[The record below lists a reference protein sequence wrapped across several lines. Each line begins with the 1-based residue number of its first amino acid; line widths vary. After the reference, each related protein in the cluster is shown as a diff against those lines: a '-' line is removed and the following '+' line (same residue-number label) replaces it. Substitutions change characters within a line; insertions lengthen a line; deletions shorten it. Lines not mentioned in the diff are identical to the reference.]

1 MILASFFGTPL
12 FLHLLGAVA
21 TFVWTLKPFVA
32 WRRRVAQSDKDE
44 LLSFARE
51 AVRRTYEGWVR
62 DTKANSA
69 DGKLSSDERREAR
82 KAALT
87 TLKFLALG
95 KARALLMDRMSV
107 ERPIVASLQYL
118 RDRDI
123 TVGLLSNE
131 SVARVDAFFDRTGL
145 RDLFDDVIVS
155 QGVGY
160 EKPDIRI

>member
-95 KARALLMDRMSV
+95 KARALLM
-107 ERPIVASLQYL
+107 ERIDNGTADSLIEEAVRL
-118 RDRDI
+118 ER
-123 TVGLLSNE
+123 VG
-131 SVARVDAFFDRTGL
+131 SVAE
-145 RDLFDDVIVS
+145 
-155 QGVGY
+155 GVLA
-160 EKPDIRI
+160 ER